1 MSSKMIVR
9 INTLVLALLLV
20 VFAMNKIEQGSL
32 DHFLN
37 AFFGVEK
44 KQQQPQVTPTLRR
57 AKIIK
62 LPQDSDK

>member
-20 VFAMNKIEQGSL
+20 VFAMNKIDQGSL

-44 KQQQPQVTPTLRR
+44 KQQPQVTPTLRR